1 MFSTVGRIEE
11 INRYLGSVNL
21 NPIDIEISEFGQKF
35 DPSKLNYNSSDK
47 ENTNKSVLKVLKKVA
62 DLSSQNLK
70 RNADGYLA
78 SVPRNNDSLLW
89 PGGKRTSDGFSL
101 SY

>member
-1 MFSTVGRIEE
+1 M
-11 INRYLGSVNL
+11 GSANL
-21 NPIDIEISEFGQKF
+21 NPIDIEISEFAEKL
-35 DPSKLNYNSSDK
+35 DPSKLDYNSPDK
-47 ENTNKSVLKVLKKVA
+47 ENTRKSVLKVLKKVA

-89 PGGKRTSDGFSL
+89 PGGKCTSDRFSL

>member
-1 MFSTVGRIEE
+1 MFSTVVRIEE

-21 NPIDIEISEFGQKF
+21 NPIDIKISEFGEKF
-35 DPSKLNYNSSDK
+35 DPSKLDYNSSDK
-47 ENTNKSVLKVLKKVA
+47 ENTRKSVLKALKKVA

-78 SVPRNNDSLLW
+78 SVLHNNDSLL
-89 PGGKRTSDGFSL
+89 
-101 SY
+101 